1 MIMDYCV
8 EKRNR
13 TTNKFTVLYS
23 SDSITDCAKWL
34 AENNTGSLEYG
45 EEYIITA
52 RFC

>member
-13 TTNKFTVLYS
+13 TTLKFEVLYS
-23 SDSITDCAKWL
+23 GDSIAECAKWL
-34 AENNTGSLEYG
+34 AENNDGSLDYG